1 MEIIFNMC
9 FNTLI
14 RTIEKEKIKLLGYN
28 YTKSLSP
35 HDSFQFADDTAL
47 ATATQEDSQA
57 SLNVFAEWCQWAN
70 LKICIDKC
78 RCFDIKK
85 NGKQSIQFRSYLK
98 VNNEMIPA
106 VKLNDSFVYLQKK
119 FCYNMSCES
128 VNCDL
133 VKRLSNYL
141 EKIDI
146 LYLHSKHKINILTKF
161 VYSKLRWDITIYHFL
176 ETWTVQNLDN
186 KANRNIRKWLSIP
199 ISGTLTT
206 FVLKLNNLVFI

>member
-1 MEIIFNMC
+1 MC

-28 YTKSLSP
+28 YTNALSP

-57 SLNVFAEWCQWAN
+57 SLNVFPEWCQWAN

-133 VKRLSNYL
+133 VKRLSNTWR
-141 EKIDI
+141 K
-146 LYLHSKHKINILTKF
+146 LTF
-161 VYSKLRWDITIYHFL
+161 FTYI
-176 ETWTVQNLDN
+176 
-186 KANRNIRKWLSIP
+186 RNIK
-199 ISGTLTT
+199 
-206 FVLKLNNLVFI
+206 